1 MAPSTLNTF
10 NGKVGNVYVTPFG
23 TAAPFTVPPVNTFDI
38 TAATLAAAWTNGNL
52 GYLHEAD
59 TPTLGNA
66 LSTKQLT
73 AWQLGGNILRVLSTG
88 KIRTIKFTCREINKN
103 VWNQFE
109 PGSSYLDAA
118 NGSSVVTVPNASTNP
133 YRAAL
138 IEVQDLDQSQ
148 KMWVYAPM
156 AQISAIG
163 DLKFDQQ
170 ETTNAQ
176 LTFTFLS
183 PTGLSTDPLYYVASN
198 APGLF

>member
-1 MAPSTLNTF
+1 MAPSTLNTL
-10 NGKVGNVYVTPFG
+10 NGKIGNVYVTPFG
-23 TAAPFTVPPVNTFDI
+23 TAAPFTVPPVVGFDI
-38 TAATLAAAWTNGNL
+38 TAASLAAAWTNGNL

-88 KIRTIKFTCREINKN
+88 KIRTVKFTCREINKN

-109 PGSSYLDAA
+109 PGSSFLDAA

-133 YRAAL
+133 YRAGL

-148 KMWVYAPM
+148 KLWVYIPM
-156 AQISAIG
+156 MQISALG
-163 DLKFDQQ
+163 DMKFDPQ
-170 ETTNAQ
+170 ETTNEQ